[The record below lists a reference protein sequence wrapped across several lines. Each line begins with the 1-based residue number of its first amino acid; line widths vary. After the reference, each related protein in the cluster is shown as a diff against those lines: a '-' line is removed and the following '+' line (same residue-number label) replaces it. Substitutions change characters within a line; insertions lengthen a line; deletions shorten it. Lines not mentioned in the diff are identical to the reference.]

1 MKKITALSALSAA
14 ALAIPSHGEAVP
26 EDKQLSYRYS
36 SYQEADAP
44 RERVFQGSLE
54 RYSIDVHQLGYRAP
68 LGDSWYLSSELQYE
82 SLSGASPTQT
92 YKELDDEGNATGE
105 SVLLMSGASIEEK
118 RIDVKIAPKKY
129 FKDGT
134 AGGLLAYSTEND
146 YESIALGLDGTLE
159 IFDKHTTLIGS
170 LSFSDDTIS
179 PTDPDLSQSRTDA
192 DGERKRSFSIYEGVS
207 QVINKYSV
215 LQAGLGYTSLSGY
228 LSDPY
233 KFYDLRPNS
242 RDQLTFSAQHTQFM
256 NVLDGAALLTNYRY
270 YNDDWGISS
279 HTIDVKWSQQF
290 DISHYQLIV
299 TPLMR
304 YYTQTQADFYSIKY
318 SNDNP
323 LPEDELNSS
332 DSRLS
337 AYGAVTFGFTSELK
351 FSQWSLHFDWQQYYS
366 REDLALFDAS
376 DDEAPALVNFSTFT
390 AGVDYKF

>member
-14 ALAIPSHGEAVP
+14 ALAIPSHGEVAP
-26 EDKQLSYRYS
+26 EVHELSYRYS
-36 SYQEADAP
+36 SYQEEDAP
-44 RERVFQGSLE
+44 RERTFQGSLE
-54 RYSIDVHQLGYRAP
+54 RYQIDVHQLGYRTP
-68 LGDSWYLSSELQYE
+68 IGDSWYLASELQYE
-82 SLSGASPTQT
+82 SMSGASPTQT
-92 YKELDDEGNATGE
+92 YKNAEGE

-118 RIDVKIAPKKY
+118 RIDVKVAPKKY

-170 LSFSDDTIS
+170 VSFSDDTIS
-179 PTDPDLSQSRTDA
+179 PTDPDLSEARTAA
-192 DGERKRSFSIYEGVS
+192 DGKKKSSFSIYEGVS

-215 LQAGLGYTSLSGY
+215 LQVGVGYTSLSGY

-233 KFYDLRPNS
+233 KFVDLRPGS
-242 RDQLTFSAQHTQFM
+242 REQLTLSANHKQFFS
-256 NVLDGAALLTNYRY
+256 VLDGAALLSNYRY
-270 YNDDWGISS
+270 YNDDWGIES
-279 HTIDVKWSQQF
+279 HTLDVKWSQQF
-290 DISHYQLIV
+290 DISNYRLIV
-299 TPLMR
+299 SPLMR
-304 YYTQTQADFYSIKY
+304 YYTQTQADFYSLEQ
-318 SNDNP
+318 SPPD
-323 LPEDELNSS
+323 DQFNSS

-337 AYGAVTFGFTSELK
+337 TYGAVTFGFTSEFK

-390 AGVDYKF
+390 AGVDYQF